1 MIEGIH
7 KHLLSELDRSNRS
20 DTVFVVSSALFNT
33 LVLFVNWAQ
42 ADSLSR
48 GSGNVVT
55 FALFA
60 AGALL
65 VTGSAL
71 LILLN
76 SRRIC
81 FECHAALEKLYRDT
95 NVSQYM
101 PTGMGVLGNKRF
113 VLSFIVV
120 ASTGALAV
128 LIPLVSMQAK

>member
-1 MIEGIH
+1 MLDAIH
-7 KHLLSELDRSNRS
+7 KHLLSELDRSSRS
-20 DTVFVVSSALFNT
+20 DTVFVVASALFNT

-42 ADSLSR
+42 ADSLSH

-55 FALFA
+55 FILFI

-65 VTGSAL
+65 ITGSAL

-81 FECHAALEKLYRDT
+81 FQCHEALDKLYRDT
-95 NVSQYM
+95 DVSQYM
-101 PTGMGVLGNKRF
+101 PAEMAVLGNKRF

-128 LIPLVSMQAK
+128 LIPLVSISAG

>member
-7 KHLLSELDRSNRS
+7 KHLLSELDRSSRS

-33 LVLFVNWAQ
+33 LALFVNWAQ
-42 ADSLSR
+42 AASLSD
-48 GSGNVVT
+48 GSGNIIT
-55 FALFA
+55 FVLFI

-65 VTGSAL
+65 VTGAAL

-76 SRRIC
+76 SRRTC
-81 FECHAALEKLYRDT
+81 FQCHEALDKLYRDT

-101 PTGMGVLGNKRF
+101 PPEMALLGNKRF
-113 VLSFIVV
+113 MLSFVVV

-128 LIPLVSMQAK
+128 LIPLVSMSAS